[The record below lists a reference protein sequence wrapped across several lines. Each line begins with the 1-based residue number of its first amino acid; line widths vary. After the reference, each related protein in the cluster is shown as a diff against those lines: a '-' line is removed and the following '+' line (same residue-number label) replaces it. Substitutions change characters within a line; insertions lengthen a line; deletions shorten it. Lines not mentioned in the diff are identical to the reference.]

1 MNKKKVALIETVLQ
15 EPLLFEE
22 KELPQGVLCRVT
34 YPVCNI
40 GVKNQNNRI
49 YRKDVWEKVLK
60 DNNISR
66 KLRDRT
72 LFGHAEHPETTQ
84 SNLEKT
90 SHIVSNL
97 WIDEKENKVKAT
109 LDVLDTPYGRII
121 DTLLKAGSK
130 VGVSTRA
137 DGELKEEIDEE
148 GNKYYDVV
156 PEAYR
161 FVTVDFTADP
171 STFEVL
177 PERVDRNLVQDL
189 KAGIESKKI
198 DADFALALCEKLNTP
213 EAMALV
219 ESIKK
224 EKEGEEVKETIK
236 KEGSKW
242 VVYSKSGKKMGTYD
256 TEKEAKRRL
265 RQIEYFKRRKNESV
279 SEAVDKIEIGK
290 LYHIVKPLEV
300 LYFKWKYPSIEE
312 KNIGQLREECEDVET
327 LGIPDTVSYLYVN
340 DIVAGKDGE
349 YVLAAEN
356 LTEGEKIQPSS
367 KHLYVIPIEVLKDSV
382 KLVSL
387 GEKRQNESLSREEWE
402 VVEEA
407 VGDVAVNFKKITGVD
422 PVDTID
428 PEGSFK
434 QEIIDKTADKVEE
447 YVKKKYEMTEEM
459 YEEFLYKLDDEM
471 LDRYADEAMERYYR
485 EHPEAK
491 ESVKEG
497 VEKYT
502 DEELA
507 KELAE
512 IPNRLAAC
520 SDTPDGR
527 KARKEIEAYAKK
539 LDAELEKRKKISEC
553 IVAWETQDGKVQEK
567 EFESM
572 EEAEKFASSLI
583 ADSNVKSVEV
593 YYGQLE
599 VVETIKDEG
608 SPIRSKKLV
617 CSECGYH
624 EEFKE
629 GEVLCPVCE
638 VKLVAKSGIIEPLS
652 EQWETLPRGWTKKS
666 LEKFARSLTGKT
678 KGDTEGF
685 VRACELR
692 MEGKVDDPA
701 AFCASLKDKYLGRT
715 TWRGPRESLEIGIK
729 EQKFVARGI
738 EKKEDAEKLAR
749 EKKGVVS
756 QDPKDQKKFAVV
768 VEEGK
773 FKDMMID
780 IEDDIRKMLQDG
792 KSNAEVESEILK
804 KYGDYARA
812 SLVKEVIGKVSAELL
827 SKGIE
832 EKKVN
837 ESDLLAM
844 AKFFEEHF
852 ADVPEEVK
860 KKIGVLLFDS
870 KAKEIKE
877 LEIKLAETTA
887 ERDKVLEEFQN
898 LERAYASEVLDLSES
913 ISKVKAEKDKLLEEL
928 KKEKEKIVE
937 QLSKE
942 KEQLKEQIDRGKV
955 ELKQVQ
961 EKFEQEKKE
970 LERSF
975 VKKYIDKE
983 LRESGLDSL
992 LTGSTRAL
1000 LNECASIEEVDTVI
1014 DRVRDAIREGALHSG
1029 ANLKLIAESG
1039 GQEESPLYSRVE
1051 TIMNAMRGKEGK

>member
-1 MNKKKVALIETVLQ
+1 MSKKKIALIETVLQ
-15 EPLLFEE
+15 EPILFEE

-40 GVKNQNNRI
+40 GMKNQNNRI
-49 YRKDVWEKVLK
+49 YRREVWEKVLK
-60 DNNISR
+60 DNNILR
-66 KLRDRT
+66 KLKDRT

-97 WIDEKENKVKAT
+97 WVDEKENKVKAT

-137 DGELKEEIDEE
+137 DGELKEEVDKE

-161 FVTVDFTADP
+161 FVTIDFTADP
-171 STFEVL
+171 STLEVL

-198 DADFALALCEKLNTP
+198 DADFAVALCEKLNTP

-224 EKEGEEVKETIK
+224 ERENEKVSEEIEETIK
-236 KEGSKW
+236 KEDSKW

-279 SEAVDKIEIGK
+279 SEAVD
-290 LYHIVKPLEV
+290 
-300 LYFKWKYPSIEE
+300 
-312 KNIGQLREECEDVET
+312 
-327 LGIPDTVSYLYVN
+327 
-340 DIVAGKDGE
+340 
-349 YVLAAEN
+349 
-356 LTEGEKIQPSS
+356 
-367 KHLYVIPIEVLKDSV
+367 
-382 KLVSL
+382 
-387 GEKRQNESLSREEWE
+387 
-402 VVEEA
+402 
-407 VGDVAVNFKKITGVD
+407 
-422 PVDTID
+422 
-428 PEGSFK
+428 
-434 QEIIDKTADKVEE
+434 
-447 YVKKKYEMTEEM
+447 
-459 YEEFLYKLDDEM
+459 EM
-471 LDRYADEAMERYYR
+471 LDRYVDEAMERYYK

-497 VEKYT
+497 VEKYSN
-502 DEELA
+502 EELV

-520 SDTPDGR
+520 SDTPAGR

-539 LDAELEKRKKISEC
+539 LDAELMKRKRVSEC

-608 SPIRSKKLV
+608 SPIPSKMLV
-617 CSECGYH
+617 CSECGYY

-638 VKLVAKSGIIEPLS
+638 VKLIAKSGIIEPLS

-666 LEKFARSLTGKT
+666 LEKFARSLTGKS
-678 KGDTEGF
+678 KGDPEGF
-685 VRACELR
+685 VRACELK
-692 MEGKVDDPA
+692 MKGKVDDPA

-715 TWRGPRESLEIGIK
+715 TWRGPSESIE
-729 EQKFVARGI
+729 EQKFIARGI

-749 EKKGVVS
+749 DKKGVVS
-756 QDPKDQKKFAVV
+756 QDPKDPKKFAVV

-773 FKDMMID
+773 FSNMMID
-780 IEDDIRKMLQDG
+780 IEDDVRGMLQSG
-792 KSNAEVESEILK
+792 RSNAEIEGEILK
-804 KYGDYARA
+804 KYGDYASA
-812 SLVKEVIGKVSAELL
+812 NLVKEVIGKVSAELL
-827 SKGIE
+827 SKKE
-832 EKKVN
+832 EKKIT

-852 ADVPEEVK
+852 SAVPEEVK
-860 KKIGVLLFDS
+860 KRIGVLLFDS
-870 KAKEIKE
+870 KAKEMKE

-887 ERDKVLEEFQN
+887 ERDKIFEELEK
-898 LERAYASEVLDLSES
+898 LERVYVSEVLDLSES
-913 ISKVKAEKDKLLEEL
+913 INKVKAEKDKVLEEL
-928 KKEKEKIVE
+928 KKEKEEIVE
-937 QLSKE
+937 KLNKE
-942 KEQLKEQIDRGKV
+942 KEQLKLQLKEQIDKEKV
-955 ELKQVQ
+955 ELQKIK

-970 LERSF
+970 LEKSF
-975 VKKYIDKE
+975 VRKYIDKK
-983 LRESGLDSL
+983 LNESGLSNL

-1000 LNECASIEEVDTVI
+1000 LNECTSVEEVDTVI

-1029 ANLKLIAESG
+1029 ANLRLIAESE
-1039 GQEESPLYSRVE
+1039 GQDVNPLYSRVE